1 MGFFYSQLFARLPYP
16 TGSYAG
22 KTIVITGSNVG
33 LGKEAA
39 RHYVR
44 LGASKM
50 IIAVRNLDK
59 GTEAK
64 DDIESTTECAKDVIE
79 VWHLDMS
86 SYASVQ
92 KFAARLSS
100 ELGRV
105 DIFHA
110 NAGVAHVE
118 YKLMEDNEGQIT
130 VNVVSTFLLAALVMP
145 KMKETAAKYNTRP
158 TLTITT
164 SETHAW
170 TPFNERHAPEGGIYD
185 ALNEQ
190 GKKDPNSLYWPSK
203 LLEVF
208 GVRSIAER
216 NPATGCPVTVNMV
229 NPGYCRSEL
238 VRELDTWVVWFL
250 NTFMARSAEYGSRT
264 LVHAGS
270 AGVESHG
277 KYLSDCQVDE
287 PSAFVRSAEGKVT
300 QDRVWVELM
309 GKLETIKPG
318 VTRNF

>member
-1 MGFFYSQLFARLPYP
+1 MGFFHSQLFARLPYP
-16 TGSYAG
+16 TGSSAG

-50 IIAVRNLDK
+50 ILAVRNLDK
-59 GTEAK
+59 GTAAK
-64 DDIESTTECAKDVIE
+64 DDIESTTNCAKGVIE
-79 VWHLDMS
+79 VWQLDMS

-100 ELGRV
+100 QLGRV

-130 VNVVSTFLLAALVMP
+130 VHVVSTFLLAALLLP
-145 KMKETAAKYNTRP
+145 KMKETAAKYNTR
-158 TLTITT
+158 
-164 SETHAW
+164 
-170 TPFNERHAPEGGIYD
+170 
-185 ALNEQ
+185 Q

-216 NPATGCPVTVNMV
+216 NPAAGCPVTVNMV

-238 VRELDTWVVWFL
+238 VRELDTWVVWVL

-277 KYLSDCQVDE
+277 KYLSDCQIDQ

-309 GKLETIKPG
+309 GKLEAIKPG

>member
-1 MGFFYSQLFARLPYP
+1 MGFFYSQLFAHLPYP
-16 TGSYAG
+16 TNSYAG
-22 KTIVITGSNVG
+22 KTIIITGSNVG

-44 LGASKM
+44 LDASKM
-50 IIAVRNLDK
+50 ILAVRNLEK
-59 GTEAK
+59 GNAAK
-64 DDIESTTECAKDVIE
+64 DDIESTTNCAQGVIE
-79 VWHLDMS
+79 
-86 SYASVQ
+86 
-92 KFAARLSS
+92 FAARLSS

-118 YKLMEDNEGQIT
+118 HKLMEDNEGQIT
-130 VNVVSTFLLAALVMP
+130 INVVSTFLLAALVLP
-145 KMKETAAKYNTRP
+145 KLKETAAKYNTRP

-216 NPATGCPVTVNMV
+216 NTAAGCSVTVNMV

-264 LVHAGS
+264 LVDAGS

-277 KYLSDCQVDE
+277 KYLSDCQIDE

-309 GKLETIKPG
+309 GKLEAIMPG